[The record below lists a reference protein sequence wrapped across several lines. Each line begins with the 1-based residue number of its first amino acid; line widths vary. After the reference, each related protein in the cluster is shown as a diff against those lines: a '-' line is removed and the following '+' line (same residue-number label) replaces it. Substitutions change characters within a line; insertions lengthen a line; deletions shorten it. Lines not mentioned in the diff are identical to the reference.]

1 MKNLLP
7 LLACLVALIACNNQN
22 SANSVIDTNSSGNIE
37 AIYNEQTTPIVADT
51 LDADTTEAKAPESL
65 NDIRFDGWGKE
76 QWVDNEYIRTVRKY
90 LDAYNNGEITDTV
103 LDEYKDDIQG
113 KFMIGDIQPWML
125 GGAIIYIVFY
135 EHPEKM
141 FYAIVYSYVN
151 VQTREVYDYECRGIR
166 LETAEFGSSQDEIE
180 QFLKDCPEH
189 KMW

>member
-1 MKNLLP
+1 MRTYLLLLTCLLTLASCNFKNNK
-7 LLACLVALIACNNQN
+7 VNE
-22 SANSVIDTNSSGNIE
+22 TNSTENMEVVS
-37 AIYNEQTTPIVADT
+37 NEQTPSIVADT
-51 LDADTTEAKAPESL
+51 IESDTTEAKAPESL
-65 NDIRFDGWGKE
+65 NDIRFDGWGKAE
-76 QWVDNEYIRTVRKY
+76 WVDNEYIRTVRKY

-113 KFMIGDIQPWML
+113 KFIIGDIQPWML

-151 VQTREVYDYECRGIR
+151 VQTREVYGYECRGIR
-166 LETAEFGSSQDEIE
+166 WETASPETTKDEMI
-180 QFLKDCPEH
+180 QFLKEHPEY

>member
-7 LLACLVALIACNNQN
+7 LLVCFVALVACNNQN
-22 SANSVIDTNSSGNIE
+22 SANSVNETNSTENMEVVS
-37 AIYNEQTTPIVADT
+37 NEQTPSIVADT
-51 LDADTTEAKAPESL
+51 IESDTTKTSESL
-65 NDIRFDGWGKE
+65 NDIRFAGWGKAE
-76 QWVDNEYIRTVRKY
+76 WVDNEYIRTVRRY
-90 LDAYNNGEITDTV
+90 LDAYNNGEIIDTV

-113 KFMIGDIQPWML
+113 KFIIGDIQPWML